1 MKRIFLLLIAALLI
15 GACNSKDEFA
25 TIDEMVESTR
35 KNVNNV
41 EVDFLYDLMHS
52 DEAAPYTVI
61 DTREANEHYAGFIP
75 GSVHLSRGRLEFNI
89 DSDEFWD
96 GVGLYKPEKDEIIIL
111 YCKKGDRSILA
122 AESLQKLGYKRV
134 FTIIGGWKKW
144 ERTYPD
150 LYEKDLDKLSG
161 GKPEPV
167 STGGC

>member
-1 MKRIFLLLIAALLI
+1 MKRFLVLFGIMLLIAA
-15 GACNSKDEFA
+15 CSSKEEFA
-25 TIDEMVESTR
+25 TIDEMVEASK
-35 KNVNNV
+35 KNVNIV

-52 DEAAPYTVI
+52 DEAAPFTVI
-61 DTREANEHYAGFIP
+61 DNREASEHYTGFIP

-89 DSDEFWD
+89 DKDEFWD
-96 GVGLYKPEKDEIIIL
+96 EVGLYKPEKDEIIIL
-111 YCKKGDRSILA
+111 YCKKGERSVLA

-134 FTIIGGWKKW
+134 FTIDGGWKKW

-161 GKPEPV
+161 KPVTV